1 MADYKWPAEGK
12 RALIGKRISRL
23 DGPWKSSG
31 TAKYAYDTNRPGL
44 LYGRMVTSPHA
55 HAKIVAIDTSV
66 AEKMPGVKAVD
77 IIHPVGQEALWM
89 GKEIVA
95 VAAETDDQARD
106 AMRQVKIDYDVMPY
120 LVADVG
126 PDKATGFT
134 RPPNDFSQERKV
146 LKPGAPAGSTKPEDL
161 VSTSPEQ
168 GFKDADV
175 VHEGEYGVTA
185 ITHCCLESHGSAAE
199 WDGDKL
205 TVWASTQSVT
215 GLTQEYS
222 QSLTAKGIPTTPTNV
237 RILTPVMGGGFGSKF
252 QADTWGISAA
262 VLAKKAGRPVK
273 MMLDRDQELMVAGMR
288 PSLYAKVKVGAKKD
302 GTLTAWQSESYGT
315 SGPQPG
321 ANANLPY
328 VLQVNL
334 PIQRKHTTVLTNI
347 GPARAWRAP
356 NHPQFCLVT
365 MSAMEDL
372 AAKLNMDPVQ
382 FLLKNMQFAG
392 ERNKGFGTKDY
403 EQELAK
409 ASELMD
415 WKKKWHP
422 RGDKTPGPIKRG
434 VGVSLHTWGG
444 AANKSS
450 CNCTIHPDG
459 SVEVNMATQ
468 DLGVGTRTSVG
479 IVCAETL
486 GLPLES
492 VTVNIGDSNLP
503 PAGGSG
509 GSTTIGG
516 VSSAT
521 RLASTAALNKLLEV
535 TATSL
540 GVGADQLEA
549 TGGKIQ
555 VIGNSSKSLPWKQA
569 CGKLGATVISE
580 TAQTPRP
587 NTPERTALVS
597 GNVAGVQM
605 AEVSVDVETGV
616 VRMEKFVAVQDCGLI
631 IDLKTAESQVYGA
644 MIMGVCYALY
654 EEKVMDQQTG
664 KMLNADM
671 EFYKLAGIND
681 IGELVVHMMTGPG
694 YDDRGVIGLGEPPT
708 VSPGAAISN
717 AVANAIGVRV
727 PTIPMTPDRVLA
739 ALGKGVNA

>member
-1 MADYKWPAEGK
+1 
-12 RALIGKRISRL
+12 
-23 DGPWKSSG
+23 
-31 TAKYAYDTNRPGL
+31 
-44 LYGRMVTSPHA
+44 
-55 HAKIVAIDTSV
+55 
-66 AEKMPGVKAVD
+66 
-77 IIHPVGQEALWM
+77 
-89 GKEIVA
+89 
-95 VAAETDDQARD
+95 
-106 AMRQVKIDYDVMPY
+106 
-120 LVADVG
+120 
-126 PDKATGFT
+126 
-134 RPPNDFSQERKV
+134 
-146 LKPGAPAGSTKPEDL
+146 
-161 VSTSPEQ
+161 
-168 GFKDADV
+168 
-175 VHEGEYGVTA
+175 
-185 ITHCCLESHGSAAE
+185 
-199 WDGDKL
+199 
-205 TVWASTQSVT
+205 
-215 GLTQEYS
+215 
-222 QSLTAKGIPTTPTNV
+222 
-237 RILTPVMGGGFGSKF
+237 
-252 QADTWGISAA
+252 
-262 VLAKKAGRPVK
+262 
-273 MMLDRDQELMVAGMR
+273 
-288 PSLYAKVKVGAKKD
+288 
-302 GTLTAWQSESYGT
+302 
-315 SGPQPG
+315 
-321 ANANLPY
+321 
-328 VLQVNL
+328 
-334 PIQRKHTTVLTNI
+334 
-347 GPARAWRAP
+347 
-356 NHPQFCLVT
+356 

-444 AANKSS
+444 AANTSS